1 VFLFYCFNF
10 VRVLCFFYFVFITIF
25 FIYFALISILIFVL
39 LCLFV
44 CSTSCAIS
52 GGAIRSGK
60 LVFPCTYLGDSV
72 FQTFMVRNTSN
83 LPATFSFYM
92 SWEAAAQSGSIT
104 SIAST
109 SVSSKEFSVCTDGV
123 FSVKPVAGMIII
135 TITIIIIII
144 IMYNYL
150 LKLPTYI
157 YIYIYIYSTTSNIYI
172 HTHDDDY
179 YHVLFLIIIMY
190 LFLKARL
197 QLKVLY

>member
-1 VFLFYCFNF
+1 MFLFYCFNF